1 MEVQKIKSKTEFKIR
16 KSNLKTE
23 FKSQISS
30 QVTCFKQLKFL
41 ILKLWLSGWA
51 SNINDLSFKAQWVEN
66 NSKRAFLSNT
76 TNKKSFFYETMSWY
90 FDVVIEEQPIFERNE
105 ESRNSLL
112 LEKWTDSTNP
122 GSLEL
127 ATLPLLNP

>member
-16 KSNLKTE
+16 KSYLKTE

-76 TNKKSFFYETMSWY
+76 TNKKSFFYKTMSWY